1 MEELHMKRVCK
12 LIDLFE
18 SKINGKSM
26 TPFKLKNSVENIV
39 REAFNDQTTECSWYK
54 CDTTDE
60 YEFAPFYLE
69 CFDFEIMVDYSG
81 ETVSAVVRNTDG
93 DILCEELAMQEYIL
107 SILDK
112 ELDDFIVPN
121 QWQFDNSRC
130 DQKAFFTAINSLINQ
145 GILKR
150 RDCQGVAYERAA

>member
-1 MEELHMKRVCK
+1 MIRVCK
-12 LIDLFE
+12 LINLFE
-18 SKINGKSM
+18 EKINGQSM
-26 TPFKLKNSVENIV
+26 TPTKLKNEVAKIV
-39 REAFNDQTTECSWYK
+39 KEAFEDQTPEIDWYK
-54 CDTTDE
+54 CDLTDE

-69 CFDFEIMVDYSG
+69 YFEFEIMIDYQS
-81 ETVSAVVRNTDG
+81 ETVEAVVRNMDG
-93 DILCEELAMQEYIL
+93 DILCEELVMQEYIL
-107 SILDK
+107 SVLDN
-112 ELDDFIVPN
+112 ELDNFIVPN

>member
-1 MEELHMKRVCK
+1 MIRVCK
-12 LIDLFE
+12 LINLLKDSFE
-18 SKINGKSM
+18 GKTR
-26 TPFKLKNSVENIV
+26 TPFKLKSEVETIV
-39 REAFNDQTTECSWYK
+39 KEIFEDQTPEIDWYK
-54 CDTTDE
+54 FDPADE
-60 YEFAPFYLE
+60 YEFAFFYLDFYE
-69 CFDFEIMVDYSG
+69 FEIMIDYSG

-93 DILCEELAMQEYIL
+93 DVLCEEFAMQEYIL

-112 ELDDFIVPN
+112 ETDDFIVPN